1 MKDLEESNEQLED
14 DFLEAL
20 IEIEKVKEK
29 KVRTKGKLVG
39 LMIFVHS
46 FSNMCLIL
54 TLILLMRSLKVRE
67 AKLLGK
73 F

>member
-29 KVRTKGKLVG
+29 KVLRV
-39 LMIFVHS
+39 
-46 FSNMCLIL
+46 NQQD
-54 TLILLMRSLKVRE
+54 
-67 AKLLGK
+67 
-73 F
+73 